1 VGRKAGKERQGELGF
16 EGLRFY
22 QLALELL
29 KAAYQ
34 LADKLPKYE
43 QYNLADQLRRAA
55 VSVTLNIAEGYGR
68 YHYLDRIRFF
78 YIARSSL
85 NETLSAFISARAV
98 GYADEELLSW
108 VRSTATEAEM
118 ALNGYIGFI
127 YKQKRGHEAF
137 GNKYIREDTVE
148 YTVLGTRD
156 KGQGPSP

>member
-1 VGRKAGKERQGELGF
+1 MDRGAGKKSQGELGF

-22 QLALELL
+22 ELGLELL
-29 KAAYQ
+29 KAAYR
-34 LADKLPKYE
+34 LADKMPVYE
-43 QYNLADQLRRAA
+43 KYNLADQLRRAA

-78 YIARSSL
+78 YIARGSL
-85 NETLSAFISARAV
+85 NETLSAFISAHAV

-127 YKQKRGHEAF
+127 YKQKQGQEAF
-137 GNKYIREDTVE
+137 GNKYIREDIVE
-148 YTVLGTRD
+148 YPVLGMSD
-156 KGQGPSP
+156 KGLGIRG